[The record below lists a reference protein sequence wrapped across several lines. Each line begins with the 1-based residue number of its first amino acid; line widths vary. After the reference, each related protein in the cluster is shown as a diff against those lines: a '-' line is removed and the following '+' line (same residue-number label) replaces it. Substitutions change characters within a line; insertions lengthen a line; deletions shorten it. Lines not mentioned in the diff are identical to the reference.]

1 MILFGCLLAFS
12 AAVAPRLV
20 LILAWIFSDRWP
32 LVWQGDWIMP
42 LLGIIFL
49 PYTTIMYLLS
59 VVVLPGGETTIEG
72 FGWFWILMGL
82 FLDFMKWSQ
91 MFANRKEAA
100 AQTTK
105 YYPSGA
111 PRMPTGSSGSASTGA
126 AASTTAASTSAAP
139 ADSQP
144 PADDA
149 APEPPASPEP
159 APDSKEP
166 DGN

>member
-12 AAVAPRLV
+12 AAIAPRLV

-49 PYTTIMYLLS
+49 PYTTIMYLLVWS
-59 VVVLPGGETTIEG
+59 LHSGIEG
-72 FGWFWILMGL
+72 WDWMWIIIGL

-100 AQTTK
+100 TQTTK

-111 PRMPTGSSGSASTGA
+111 PRMPTGGGTTSAEVSTGQVPP
-126 AASTTAASTSAAP
+126 STAPSAPDADSTAAEAA
-139 ADSQP
+139 P
-144 PADDA
+144 PADTKA
-149 APEPPASPEP
+149 
-159 APDSKEP
+159 DSDSNK
-166 DGN
+166 DGSS